1 MLRLLLT
8 ALFFLLALL
17 VIFRAPTN
25 FLWRVSVAI
34 TEFPYFFIIASM
46 LLLIWSFWAVNFKA
60 TSMVLSF
67 LSFTLY
73 SLPVLNAYQ
82 KSAALQRDLIIA
94 LKTSE
99 AKANKNQLESAFG
112 FWKMFNGIGMENA
125 TCDAM
130 DYNTGAERK
139 LTLDFYAANTKTKA
153 PCVVVIH
160 GGSWAEGDNKQLPD
174 LNSYLANC
182 GYNVAAINYGLAPMC
197 KCPVP
202 IDDTKLAI
210 EYLIQ
215 HSEKLRIDTNNFVLL
230 GRSAGGQIALLTA
243 YTCNNPNIKG
253 VISFYA
259 PADMVWGAH
268 ITGNPWVLNTD
279 KVLND
284 YVGGSIKD
292 VPEKY
297 VASSPIEFVNS
308 SSTPTLLIHGEND
321 AMVAF
326 EHSTRLQKK
335 LNDNKVLN
343 YLLNLPFA
351 THGCDYNIN
360 GPSGQLSTYA
370 IERFI
375 KSVVK

>member
-1 MLRLLLT
+1 MIQI
-8 ALFFLLALL
+8 LFTIVVNEINPKLISWIL
-17 VIFRAPTN
+17 VCQFWISSN
-25 FLWRVSVAI
+25 FL
-34 TEFPYFFIIASM
+34 
-46 LLLIWSFWAVNFKA
+46 
-60 TSMVLSF
+60 
-67 LSFTLY
+67 
-73 SLPVLNAYQ
+73 
-82 KSAALQRDLIIA
+82 
-94 LKTSE
+94 
-99 AKANKNQLESAFG
+99 
-112 FWKMFNGIGMENA
+112 MF
-125 TCDAM
+125 
-130 DYNTGAERK
+130 
-139 LTLDFYAANTKTKA
+139 
-153 PCVVVIH
+153 VH
-160 GGSWAEGDNKQLPD
+160 
-174 LNSYLANC
+174 
-182 GYNVAAINYGLAPMC
+182 
-197 KCPVP
+197 
-202 IDDTKLAI
+202 
-210 EYLIQ
+210 
-215 HSEKLRIDTNNFVLL
+215 
-230 GRSAGGQIALLTA
+230 
-243 YTCNNPNIKG
+243 NNPNIKG

>member
-8 ALFFLLALL
+8 VFFFLLALL

-46 LLLIWSFWAVNFKA
+46 LLLIWSFWAVNFKI
-60 TSMVLSF
+60 TSITLIF
-67 LSFTLY
+67 LSLILY
-73 SLPVLNAYQ
+73 SLPILNAYQ
-82 KSAALQRDLIIA
+82 RGSHLQQEVLSVF
-94 LKTSE
+94 KTTQL
-99 AKANKNQLESAFG
+99 NQNRNQLEIPFG
-112 FWKMFNGIGMENA
+112 FWKMFSGIGMENVS
-125 TCDAM
+125 CDAM
-130 DYNTGAERK
+130 EYKTGNERK
-139 LTLDFYAANTKTKA
+139 LVLDFYAANTKTKA
-153 PCVVVIH
+153 PCIIVIH

-197 KCPVP
+197 KCPSP
-202 IDDTKLAI
+202 IEDTKVAI
-210 EYLIQ
+210 TYLTQ
-215 HSEKLRIDTNNFVLL
+215 HSLELNIDTNNFILL

-279 KVLND
+279 KVLSD
-284 YVGGSIKD
+284 YVGGSIAD

-297 VASSPIEFVNS
+297 AASSPIEFVNA

-321 AMVAF
+321 AMVAY

-335 LNDNKVLN
+335 LNDNKVVN